1 MTRPLV
7 IAHRGS
13 SGERPENTLS
23 AFERAVLQ
31 SADMIE
37 TDLHLSRDG
46 VVVIHHDPELERL
59 GESGEIRDH
68 TASELAAMNAAPGVA
83 GAEKMPTLLDV
94 LDGFGE
100 RMQFNL
106 ELKVGRGDVAYDG
119 LEDLVLSA
127 VEARGLMPRML
138 FSSFYDPVLA
148 RLRERSASARIALLV
163 SPRAPV
169 AIFERAARLAAEAI
183 NPDVRLVTASLVDQA
198 HAADLR
204 VYPYTANE
212 PEEMIRLLDCGV
224 DGIITNHPARLHAVL
239 DERPDRGLG
248 GGSGALAGTRSG

>member
-13 SGERPENTLS
+13 SGERPENTFP
-23 AFERAVLQ
+23 AFERAIEQ

-46 VVVIHHDPELERL
+46 IVVIHHDAELERL
-59 GESGEIRDH
+59 GEQGEIRDR
-68 TASELAAMNAAPGVA
+68 TASELAAMNAAPGVSL
-83 GAEKMPTLLDV
+83 AEKMPTLLEL

-106 ELKVGRGDVAYDG
+106 ELKVGLNDVAYEG
-119 LEDLVLSA
+119 LEDIVVSA

-138 FSSFYDPVLA
+138 FSSFYDAVLA
-148 RLRERSASARIALLV
+148 RLRARSAAARIALLV

-169 AIFERAARLAAEAI
+169 AIFERAAGVFAEAI
-183 NPDVRLVTASLVDQA
+183 NPDVRLVTQKLVEEA
-198 HAADLR
+198 HTAGLR

-212 PEEMIRLLDCGV
+212 SAEMARLLDCGV
-224 DGIITNHPARLHAVL
+224 DGIITNHPARLHAL
-239 DERPDRGLG
+239 LEERM
-248 GGSGALAGTRSG
+248 AG

>member
-13 SGERPENTLS
+13 SGERPENTLP
-23 AFERAVLQ
+23 AFEHAIEQ

-46 VVVIHHDPELERL
+46 VVVIHHDPDLERL
-59 GESGEIRDH
+59 GEPGEIRDY

-83 GAEKMPTLLDV
+83 TVEKMPTLLDLLDV
-94 LDGFGE
+94 LDGLGE
-100 RMQFNL
+100 HMQFNL
-106 ELKVGRGDVAYDG
+106 ELKVGLNDVAYEG
-119 LEDLVLSA
+119 LEDIVVSA

-148 RLRERSASARIALLV
+148 RIRERSASARIALLV

-169 AIFERAARLAAEAI
+169 AIFERAARVFAEAI
-183 NPDVRLVTASLVDQA
+183 NPHVGLVTPELVEQA
-198 HAADLR
+198 HAAGLR
-204 VYPYTANE
+204 VYPYTANDSA
-212 PEEMIRLLDCGV
+212 EMARLLDCGV

-239 DERPDRGLG
+239 DERTG
-248 GGSGALAGTRSG
+248 G